1 VRKYNKFSYQKEFD
15 VLRAI
20 SVILVFLFHLNEQV
34 FFFGFV
40 GVDIFFFISGFVITQ
55 SLFNYYNEFGS
66 DGFILNFFFRRIR
79 RIFPVLLVVLFS
91 SILLF
96 LIIVPYGDRQLLFTI
111 KSFLFSIF
119 GISNLYYFKNIDV
132 FNYFQ
137 FEGNTPFLHTWSLG
151 VEEQFYIIFP
161 FLLVF
166 FFRSKINFLIIHKF
180 FLVLTIISLY
190 IFLDDKNFLNHFYL
204 LPSRAW
210 EILLGACYFFYR
222 NKEDLKIQ
230 VPEHAMNYFLS
241 ILILLLVFFISLE
254 NEIDYRHQILATII
268 LLLIFINFIEY
279 KNLFF
284 EKYLI
289 YCGKISYSIYLWHF
303 PIIYFSDYYFIGYTK
318 FIFVI
323 VFTFFLSHF
332 TYTYV
337 EAPIRKKNLNINRI
351 KYILYSTVVSFLFL
365 LILNNVNIINLRNI
379 INHAIIDTNHVFK
392 NVNITKN
399 TLFNRI
405 ANKHFL
411 NNDRCNSRNENFN
424 SDNYLNCIISK
435 NNKNLF
441 YLAGDSFG
449 EHFLNVITESNL
461 SIFQNVYLSRVE
473 NHYFLEKNNIN
484 FISINNFTK
493 LSKNFDK
500 SFFIFSISYQE
511 NISLDKLSKY
521 FAKLKD
527 YNVIIVKPHQRTNKF
542 IYNCI
547 ESKNLKIFSS
557 YINSKKCEYEK
568 NLDQNRIDVVNQKLY
583 KLVELYPN
591 IKLFDFSNLV
601 CISDKC
607 NLFNIDKNLIYFTDN
622 THLSYEFAK
631 VISPYFGS
639 WFVDEFK

>member
-1 VRKYNKFSYQKEFD
+1 
-15 VLRAI
+15 
-20 SVILVFLFHLNEQV
+20 
-34 FFFGFV
+34 
-40 GVDIFFFISGFVITQ
+40 
-55 SLFNYYNEFGS
+55 
-66 DGFILNFFFRRIR
+66 
-79 RIFPVLLVVLFS
+79 
-91 SILLF
+91 
-96 LIIVPYGDRQLLFTI
+96 
-111 KSFLFSIF
+111 
-119 GISNLYYFKNIDV
+119 
-132 FNYFQ
+132 
-137 FEGNTPFLHTWSLG
+137 
-151 VEEQFYIIFP
+151 
-161 FLLVF
+161 
-166 FFRSKINFLIIHKF
+166 
-180 FLVLTIISLY
+180 
-190 IFLDDKNFLNHFYL
+190 
-204 LPSRAW
+204 
-210 EILLGACYFFYR
+210 
-222 NKEDLKIQ
+222 
-230 VPEHAMNYFLS
+230 M
-241 ILILLLVFFISLE
+241 
-254 NEIDYRHQILATII
+254 
-268 LLLIFINFIEY
+268 
-279 KNLFF
+279 
-284 EKYLI
+284 
-289 YCGKISYSIYLWHF
+289 
-303 PIIYFSDYYFIGYTK
+303 
-318 FIFVI
+318 
-323 VFTFFLSHF
+323 
-332 TYTYV
+332 
-337 EAPIRKKNLNINRI
+337 
-351 KYILYSTVVSFLFL
+351 VSFLFL

-424 SDNYLNCIISK
+424 SKNYLNCIISK
-435 NNKNLF
+435 NNKNLI

-461 SIFQNVYLSRVE
+461 SIFQNVYLSRIE
-473 NHYFLEKNNIN
+473 NHNFLEKNNIN

-493 LSKNFDK
+493 LSKDFDK

-631 VISPYFGS
+631 VISPFFGS